1 MKKMRL
7 KIRIEA
13 ETQNEEDGI
22 ERMHTE
28 FYREFEDDVDGLLWW
43 IGYTIGK
50 QLTEV
55 IEVVGDGGGG
65 DASHCLSGIINGLP
79 PSIEGER
86 DPEP

>member
-28 FYREFEDDVDGLLWW
+28 SYAEFTDHLEGLLWW
-43 IGYTIGK
+43 IGYTTAK
-50 QLTEV
+50 RLLDV
-55 IEVVGDGGGG
+55 IETVGDGVRN
-65 DASHCLSGIINGLP
+65 DAEHCLVGITDVLQ
-79 PSIEGER
+79 R
-86 DPEP
+86 